1 MLSTY
6 LAYVALFVLTE
17 NLYVVEFP
25 DLEGCLTQGST
36 FEEALIRAQEALAIY
51 YQENE
56 GHLPT
61 ATKFE
66 AILKRVR
73 DPNTIVQLV
82 VIDVNNYVARKMTS
96 VKKTLS
102 IPEWLDEIAKKE
114 SINYS
119 QLLQKA
125 LIEHL
130 RHSNTLSDYDRRMLN
145 DIDSPTSESGV
156 Q

>member
-1 MLSTY
+1 MASTH
-6 LAYVALFVLTE
+6 LVYVALFVPVPTE
-17 NLYVVEFP
+17 NVYVVEFP
-25 DLEGCLTQGST
+25 DLEGCLTQGTT
-36 FEEALIRAQEALAIY
+36 FEEALIHAQEALAIY
-51 YQENE
+51 YQAKG

-61 ATKFE
+61 STRFDV
-66 AILKRVR
+66 ILKQVK
-73 DPNTIVQLV
+73 DSNTIVQLV
-82 VIDVNNYVARKMTS
+82 AIDVNNYIVKKMTS

-130 RHSNTLSDYDRRMLN
+130 RNSSTLSNYDRKMLN
-145 DIDSPTSESGV
+145 E
-156 Q
+156 

>member
-1 MLSTY
+1 MASTH
-6 LAYVALFVLTE
+6 LAYVALFVSTE

-36 FEEALIRAQEALAIY
+36 FEEALIHAQEALAIY
-51 YQENE
+51 YQEK
-56 GHLPT
+56 GGYLP
-61 ATKFE
+61 ASRKFE
-66 AILKRVR
+66 EILEQVR
-73 DPNTIVQLV
+73 KSNTANTIVQLV
-82 VIDVNNYVARKMTS
+82 AIDVNNYIVKKMTS

-125 LIEHL
+125 LIEYL
-130 RHSNTLSDYDRRMLN
+130 RNSSTLSNYDRKMLN
-145 DIDSPTSESGV
+145 EK
-156 Q
+156 